1 MSYAKRVQV
10 VNRSS
15 NLMCNNLCS
24 ILSDFEI
31 PALQIIKE
39 ITSFEIFHHNIDVVR
54 VLKNIIK
61 ANDIWMLT
69 NFKNF
74 NFSFKKFNIFKTKF
88 FFLDN
93 FNRNFPAWLLMK
105 CSLYEAILS
114 FSQTLFKVIEIMK
127 ISISNCLLN
136 LLDPL
141 ISLIFGLKVIYSTLI
156 WENEHERVH
165 DSLILHH
172 FFHFTLNKYTSKTL
186 HIFMSL
192 ITLVLITVQFL
203 A

>member
-15 NLMCNNLCS
+15 DLMCNNLCS

-31 PALQIIKE
+31 SALQIIKE

-93 FNRNFPAWLLMK
+93 FNRNFPA
-105 CSLYEAILS
+105 
-114 FSQTLFKVIEIMK
+114 
-127 ISISNCLLN
+127 
-136 LLDPL
+136 
-141 ISLIFGLKVIYSTLI
+141 
-156 WENEHERVH
+156 
-165 DSLILHH
+165 
-172 FFHFTLNKYTSKTL
+172 
-186 HIFMSL
+186 
-192 ITLVLITVQFL
+192 
-203 A
+203 